1 VDEAATYGRFRS
13 SDTRIGSALQQQAD
27 LFADQ
32 PTAAPQRRFEPS
44 AEFVERVR
52 AELQATLAEARAAK
66 LLPWGDLTKATLV
79 ELRFKS
85 IMRWLPEDEAATLW
99 SAFDAELER
108 LYAAED
114 AARGYT

>member
-1 VDEAATYGRFRS
+1 MDEAAIYGSFRV
-13 SDTRIGSALQQQAD
+13 SDTRIGSPLQQAD
-27 LFADQ
+27 LFAEQ
-32 PTAAPQRRFEPS
+32 PRVAPKRQFEPS
-44 AEFVERVR
+44 AEFVDRIR
-52 AELQATLAEARAAK
+52 SELRATLAEARGAE

-85 IMRWLPEDEAATLW
+85 IMRWLPEAEAAALW
-99 SAFDAELER
+99 AAFDAELER

>member
-1 VDEAATYGRFRS
+1 MDEAAIYGSFRFN
-13 SDTRIGSALQQQAD
+13 DTRIGSPLQQAE

-32 PTAAPQRRFEPS
+32 STGAPKRQFVPS
-44 AEFVERVR
+44 AEFVERIR
-52 AELQATLAEARAAK
+52 AELRATLAEARAAA

-85 IMRWLPEDEAATLW
+85 IMRWLPEAEATALW